1 MSSYSPLY
9 TLSIRHGY
17 FDDGL
22 CRAFSCTPAPSGQEL
37 MRRRGLLFRQTD
49 AGSWT
54 VLCDTAGSGPD
65 TGTDVLELDLAIT
78 DPQFVLYTL
87 WENFRPTAA
96 YSLALPLPEDG
107 TADGTKTMT
116 ESAAARQIGR
126 GLCTVSLRLT
136 EEMWQDALKG
146 HPQDCTLL
154 FTPKA
159 CRWEYRLDFRKD
171 TIRPSGQLMLE
182 ERSGRLTFPPFV
194 RTEGGVFRTV
204 SEESLPMHVRYDI
217 DLKLTCRQENSDRR
231 QILMRHIPPPEA
243 GAYLDSN
250 PGMLRRIIRI

>member
-1 MSSYSPLY
+1 
-9 TLSIRHGY
+9 
-17 FDDGL
+17 
-22 CRAFSCTPAPSGQEL
+22 

-49 AGSWT
+49 AGSWA

-65 TGTDVLELDLAIT
+65 TGTDVLELNLAIT

-96 YSLALPLPEDG
+96 YSLALPLPEGG
-107 TADGTKTMT
+107 TADGTKAMT
-116 ESAAARQIGR
+116 KSAAARQIGH

-136 EEMWQDALKG
+136 EEMWQDALTG
-146 HPQDCTLL
+146 HPQNCTLV

-159 CRWEYRLDFRKD
+159 CRWEYRLDFRKN
-171 TIRPSGQLMLE
+171 TIQPSGQFMLE
-182 ERSGRLTFPPFV
+182 ERNGRLTFPPFV
-194 RTEGGVFRTV
+194 RTESGTLRTV

-231 QILMRHIPPPEA
+231 QTLMRHIPPPEA
-243 GAYLDSN
+243 GAYLDSD
-250 PGMLRRIIRI
+250 PGILRRIIRI

>member
-17 FDDGL
+17 FDDSL

-87 WENFRPTAA
+87 WENFCPTAA
-96 YSLALPLPEDG
+96 YSLALPLP
-107 TADGTKTMT
+107 
-116 ESAAARQIGR
+116 
-126 GLCTVSLRLT
+126 
-136 EEMWQDALKG
+136 
-146 HPQDCTLL
+146 
-154 FTPKA
+154 
-159 CRWEYRLDFRKD
+159 
-171 TIRPSGQLMLE
+171 
-182 ERSGRLTFPPFV
+182 
-194 RTEGGVFRTV
+194 
-204 SEESLPMHVRYDI
+204 
-217 DLKLTCRQENSDRR
+217 
-231 QILMRHIPPPEA
+231 
-243 GAYLDSN
+243 
-250 PGMLRRIIRI
+250 